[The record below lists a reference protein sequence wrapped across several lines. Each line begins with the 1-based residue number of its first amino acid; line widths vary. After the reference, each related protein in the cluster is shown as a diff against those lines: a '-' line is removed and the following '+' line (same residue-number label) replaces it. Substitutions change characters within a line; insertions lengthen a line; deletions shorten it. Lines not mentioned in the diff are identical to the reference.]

1 MWPFGKDRR
10 QVIRRAVRWQALFH
24 CTFSNFQ
31 AALKTRVV
39 NISLGGAVLHL
50 ERLQIGPYHLAISD
64 QPPQLELEILLP
76 EGALKANV
84 EIRWYDW
91 LEDQRIFAVGVEFI
105 DLSEKSQETLLQAI
119 NDLPG
124 Q

>member
-10 QVIRRAVRWQALFH
+10 QLIRRAVCWEALLH

-31 AALKTRVV
+31 DTLKIRVV
-39 NISLGGAVLHL
+39 NISSRGTVLHL

-76 EGALKANV
+76 EGPLKANV

-91 LEDQRIFAVGVEFI
+91 LENQRIFAVGVEFI
-105 DLSEKSQETLLQAI
+105 DLSEKSQEILLQAI
-119 NDLPG
+119 NNLPG